1 VPTILRSLTQLKAGL
16 TNVLYGKQFNGLGQN
31 NASSVPSGKYNLN
44 VVTSGI
50 NSNTILVRIP

>member
-1 VPTILRSLTQLKAGL
+1 VPTILASSTQLKAGL

-31 NASSVPSGKYNLN
+31 NASSVASGKYNLN

-50 NSNTILVRIP
+50 ASNTVVVTIP